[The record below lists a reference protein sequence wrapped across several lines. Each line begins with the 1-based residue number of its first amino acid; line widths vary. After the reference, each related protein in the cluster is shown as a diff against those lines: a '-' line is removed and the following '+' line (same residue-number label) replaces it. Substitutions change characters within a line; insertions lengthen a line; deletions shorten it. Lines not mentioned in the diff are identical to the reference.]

1 MPRIKL
7 THNRHIIPYPFIRFL
22 LALILFF
29 FMFVLWMSTWNNSN
43 VSTVIDQK
51 FIDVDIK
58 QMVQGNFV
66 EKQAWKDNNENIE
79 EYEEEIE
86 VTNKFD
92 DNYEA
97 EDGRFDDENHEK
109 IELIGLHKIPK
120 PKLPEK
126 ILDIHRRLNLTKPGH
141 LGVPLKLPEHLPPD
155 IEEMRNQSYKIYN
168 MNEFAANLIP
178 LDRELPDFRTDYCKN
193 QTYHENLPKASII
206 CVFHNEPLP
215 MILRTVYSI
224 LIRTPP
230 KLLNEIVLVDDCST
244 HGEFK
249 TLKSRSQP
257 TISIF

>member
-7 THNRHIIPYPFIRFL
+7 THNRHIVRVPFVRFL
-22 LALILFF
+22 SALVLFF
-29 FMFVLWMSTWNNSN
+29 FMFALWMSTWNNSN

-58 QMVQGNFV
+58 QMIQGKII
-66 EKQAWKDNNENIE
+66 EKRAWRDKVDDDLNK
-79 EYEEEIE
+79 IE
-86 VTNKFD
+86 VYDEEVEATGSFD
-92 DNYEA
+92 DDYEA
-97 EDGRFDDENHEK
+97 VDGRLNDDEPDE
-109 IELIGLHKIPK
+109 ELIGLHKIPK

-141 LGVPLKLPEHLPPD
+141 LGEPLKLPAQLPPD
-155 IEEMRNQSYKIYN
+155 IEEMRNQSYNIYN
-168 MNEFAANLIP
+168 MNEFVANLIP
-178 LDRELPDFRTDYCKN
+178 LDRELPDFRTDYCRN
-193 QTYHENLPKASII
+193 QTYHENLPKASVI

-244 HGEFK
+244 HGEP
-249 TLKSRSQP
+249 KSSV
-257 TISIF
+257 